1 MDGHDRRKEWHFLY
15 GDVGRKLA
23 NSKARNRTRKL
34 KVVFVA
40 LIVSGCALP
49 VPLSYVNYGRMAY
62 DANQIIQD
70 DVTTTDVVLG
80 LAMNMECKTMNILD
94 DEDVCIGR
102 TKTDEYSHLYV
113 NCNSGVICSGL

>member
-1 MDGHDRRKEWHFLY
+1 M
-15 GDVGRKLA
+15 GRKLA

-80 LAMNMECKTMNILD
+80 LAMNMECKTMNLLGN
-94 DEDVCIGR
+94 EDICVRRIG
-102 TKTDEYSHLYV
+102 TDEGSHLYV
-113 NCNSGVICSGL
+113 NCNSGNVCSGL